1 MIGGWIYMNYF
12 EALPLKCV
20 RLTDGIPQR
29 MQKLVKEKVLS
40 YQWEALH
47 DRVKDAAKSHC
58 IENFRIAAGLSSG
71 EHYGMVFQDSDLY
84 KWLEATSYCIEVF
97 GDGDLETPADEVCDL
112 IGKAQQS
119 DGYINT
125 YYTIKVPS
133 GRFTNLQEGHELYC
147 AGYFFEAAVAYFRAT
162 GKRQI
167 LDTACRFAD
176 YLTQVFGTGEGQIPG
191 YPGHQVVEVGLVK
204 LFQVTGN
211 RAYLKLADY
220 FIAQRGKEPFYF
232 ALERESPGFQEI
244 FHLPVIR
251 ERTYAQT
258 HVEPVHQTEAVG
270 HAVRALYMYSAM
282 ADLARMNEN
291 RPLKDACEKLF
302 RNVTQRRMY
311 ITGGVGSTSYGE
323 SFTTDF
329 DLPNDTIYG
338 ESCAS
343 VALMMFASRMASLTG
358 DGAYYDTVERAF
370 FNQVLAGISQTGTE
384 FFYVGPLAVNP
395 SACCGNPGLHHVKPV
410 RQKWFD
416 CACCP
421 TNTARTIMSIGSYAF
436 GADNDT
442 LYIHMPLAS
451 IINTGRFELALNTQY
466 PFGDTLRIEVLGQEQ
481 NLAVRQP
488 GLAPIK
494 AVLVNGEARSI
505 SIVNGYLHL
514 FALTRGDVVTI
525 TYDLHPRF
533 VVSHPKVADNVGK
546 AAVMRGPVVYCA
558 EQADNGEGIA
568 SLRLPHAADLT
579 ESESFAGDG
588 SVTLKTRGTKAVF
601 EDEEELY
608 QNHLP
613 VWEESDITLIPYYL
627 WANRGEGEMQVY
639 LNVSEG
645 EGIGPRA

>member
-1 MIGGWIYMNYF
+1 MNYY

-58 IENFRIAAGLSSG
+58 IENFRIAAGLSTG

-97 GDGDLETPADEVCDL
+97 GDGELETLADEVCDL

-125 YYTIKVPS
+125 YYTIKEPS

-147 AGYFFEAAVAYFRAT
+147 AGHFFEAAVAYFRAT

-191 YPGHQVVEVGLVK
+191 YPGHQVVEIGLVK

-232 ALERESPGFQEI
+232 ALERERPGFQEI

-291 RPLKDACEKLF
+291 LPLKDACEKLF

-343 VALMMFASRMASLTG
+343 VALMMFAARMASLTG

-370 FNQVLAGISQTGTE
+370 FNQILAGISQTGTE

-421 TNTARTIMSIGSYAF
+421 TNIARTIMSIGSYAF

-451 IINTGRFELALNTQY
+451 NINTGRFELALHTQY

-514 FALTRGDVVTI
+514 SALKRGDVVTI
-525 TYDLHPRF
+525 RYDLHPRF

-601 EDEEELY
+601 EDEDELY
-608 QNHLP
+608 QNRLP

-627 WANRGEGEMQVY
+627 WANRGEGEMRVY

>member
-1 MIGGWIYMNYF
+1 MKYL

-47 DRVKDAAKSHC
+47 DRVEDAAKSHC
-58 IENFRIAAGLSSG
+58 IENFRIAAGISTG
-71 EHYGMVFQDSDLY
+71 EHYGMIFQDSDLY
-84 KWLEATSYCIEVF
+84 KWLEAVAYCIEVY
-97 GDGDLETPADEVCDL
+97 GDSKLEALADEACDL
-112 IGKAQQS
+112 IGKAQQD

-125 YYTIKVPS
+125 YYTVKEPAF
-133 GRFTNLQEGHELYC
+133 RFTNLQEGHELYC
-147 AGYFFEAAVAYFRAT
+147 AGHFFEAAVAYYKAT

-176 YLTQVFGTGEGQIPG
+176 YLERVFGMGEGQIPG
-191 YPGHQVVEVGLVK
+191 YPGHQEIEVGLVK

-211 RAYLKLADY
+211 RVYLKLADY
-220 FIAQRGKEPFYF
+220 FIGQRGKEPLYF
-232 ALERESPGFQEI
+232 AMERERPEFKDI
-244 FHLPVIR
+244 FHLPVIQ

-258 HVEPVHQTEAVG
+258 HIEPVYQTEAVG

-282 ADLARMNEN
+282 ADLARLYENEA
-291 RPLKDACEKLF
+291 LKDACEGLY
-302 RNVTQRRMY
+302 RSVTQRRMY
-311 ITGGVGSTSYGE
+311 ITGGVGSTAYGE

-329 DLPNDTIYG
+329 DLPNDTVYS

-343 VALMMFASRMASLTG
+343 VALMMFASRMATLTG

-370 FNQVLAGISQTGTE
+370 FNRVLAGISQNGTE

-395 SACCGNPGLHHVKPV
+395 PACRCNPGLDHVKPV

-416 CACCP
+416 VACCP
-421 TNTARTIMSIGSYAF
+421 TNIARTIMSIGGYAF
-436 GADNDT
+436 GADQDT
-442 LYIHMPLAS
+442 LYIHIPLACE
-451 IINTGRFELALNTQY
+451 IHTGRFELSLSTQY
-466 PFGDTLRIEVLGQEQ
+466 PFGDTLHIEVLGQEQ
-481 NLAVRQP
+481 NVAIRQS
-488 GLAPIK
+488 GLAPMK

-505 SIVNGYLHL
+505 TKVNGYLHL
-514 FALTRGDVVTI
+514 SALNRGDVVTV
-525 TYDLHPRF
+525 TYDLHPRY
-533 VVSHPKVADNVGK
+533 VVSHPKVVDNVGK
-546 AAVMRGPVVYCA
+546 AAVMRGSIVYCA

-568 SLRLPHAADLT
+568 SLKLPHTAAFT
-579 ESESFAGDG
+579 ELESFAGDG
-588 SVTLKTRGTKAVF
+588 SVILKTRGTKAVF
-601 EDEEELY
+601 EDDDELY
-608 QNHLP
+608 QDRLP
-613 VWEESDITLIPYYL
+613 RWEETDITLIPYYL

>member
-1 MIGGWIYMNYF
+1 MKYF
-12 EALPLKCV
+12 EALPIKCV

-47 DRVKDAAKSHC
+47 DRVAGAAKSHC
-58 IENFRIAAGLSSG
+58 IENFRIAAKLSEG
-71 EHYGMVFQDSDLY
+71 EYYGNIFQDSDLY
-84 KWLEATSYCIEVF
+84 KWLEAASYCIEVF
-97 GDGDLETPADEVCDL
+97 GDQELESLADGVCDL
-112 IGKAQQS
+112 IGKAQGS

-125 YYTIKVPS
+125 YYTIKEPE

-147 AGYFFEAAVAYFRAT
+147 AGHFFEAAVAYFRAT
-162 GKRQI
+162 GKKQI

-191 YPGHQVVEVGLVK
+191 YPGHQEVEVGLVK

-211 RAYLKLADY
+211 RDYLQLADY

-232 ALERESPGFQEI
+232 ALERRSPKFMDV
-244 FHLPVIR
+244 FHLPVIQ

-258 HVEPVHQTEAVG
+258 HLEPVHQTDAVG

-282 ADLARMNEN
+282 ADLAR
-291 RPLKDACEKLF
+291 LKEDQALKEACGKLYH
-302 RNVTQRRMY
+302 NVTQRRMY
-311 ITGGVGSTSYGE
+311 ITGGVGSASYGE

-370 FNQVLAGISQTGTE
+370 FNQILAGISQGGTE

-395 SACCGNPGLHHVKPV
+395 SACRFNPGLKHVKPV

-421 TNTARTIMSIGSYAF
+421 TNIARTIMSIGSYAF
-436 GADNDT
+436 GTDNDT

-451 IINTGRFELALNTQY
+451 NINTGRFELSLCTQY
-466 PFGDTLRIEVLGQEQ
+466 PFGDTLHIEVLDHEQ
-481 NLAVRQP
+481 NVAVRQS
-488 GLAPIK
+488 GLAPVK
-494 AVLVNGEARSI
+494 AVLVNGEARPVAA
-505 SIVNGYLHL
+505 VNGYFHL
-514 FALTRGDVVTI
+514 SALKPGDEVTV
-525 TYDLHPRF
+525 TYDIHPRY
-533 VVSHPKVADNVGK
+533 VVSHLKVAGNVGK

-568 SLRLPHAADLT
+568 SLKLPHTAAFL
-579 ESESFAGDG
+579 ESESFAGSG
-588 SVTLKTRGTKAVF
+588 AVTLQTRGTKAVF
-601 EDEEELY
+601 EDDDALY
-608 QNHLP
+608 QDRLP
-613 VWEESDITLIPYYL
+613 EWEETDITLIPYYL

-639 LNVSEG
+639 LNVL
-645 EGIGPRA
+645 

>member
-1 MIGGWIYMNYF
+1 MNYF

-29 MQKLVKEKVLS
+29 MQMLVKEKVLT

-47 DRVKDAAKSHC
+47 DRVKGAAKSHC
-58 IENFRIAAGLSSG
+58 IENFRIAAGLCAG
-71 EHYGMVFQDSDLY
+71 EFYGNVFQDSDLY

-97 GDGDLETPADEVCDL
+97 GDGELEARADEVCEL
-112 IGKAQQS
+112 IGKAQLS

-125 YYTIKVPS
+125 YYTIKEPA

-147 AGYFFEAAVAYFRAT
+147 AGHFFEAAAAYYKAT

-176 YLTQVFGTGEGQIPG
+176 YLTRVFGTGEGQIPG
-191 YPGHQVVEVGLVK
+191 YPGHQVVEIGLVK

-211 RAYLKLADY
+211 PAYLKLADY
-220 FIAQRGKEPFYF
+220 FIAQRGKEPLYF
-232 ALERESPGFQEI
+232 ALEREKSGFKEI
-244 FHLPVIR
+244 FHLPVIS

-258 HVEPVHQTEAVG
+258 HLEPVHQTEAVG

-329 DLPNDTIYG
+329 NLPNDTIYG

-343 VALMMFASRMASLTG
+343 VALMMFAARMASLTG

-370 FNQVLAGISQTGTE
+370 FNHILAGISQTGTE
-384 FFYVGPLAVNP
+384 FFYVGPLAVHP
-395 SACCGNPGLHHVKPV
+395 SYCHCNPGLQHVKPV

-421 TNTARTIMSIGSYAF
+421 TNIARTIMSIGSYAF

-442 LYIHMPLAS
+442 LYIHIPLAS
-451 IINTGRFELALNTQY
+451 DINTGRFELALRTQY
-466 PFGDTLRIEVLGQEQ
+466 PFGDTLRIEVFDHEQ
-481 NLAVRQP
+481 NVAVRQS
-488 GLAPIK
+488 GLAPVK
-494 AVLVNGEARSI
+494 GVRVNGEERHLAA
-505 SIVNGYLHL
+505 VNGYFHL
-514 FALTRGDVVTI
+514 SALKQGDVVTV
-525 TYDLHPRF
+525 TYDLHPRY
-533 VVSHPKVADNVGK
+533 VVSHPKVVDNVGK

-568 SLRLPHAADLT
+568 SLRLPYTAAFT
-579 ESESFAGDG
+579 EAETFAGNG
-588 SVTLKTRGTKAVF
+588 AVTLKTRGTKAVF
-601 EDEEELY
+601 ADDDALY
-608 QNHLP
+608 QDSLP
-613 VWEESDITLIPYYL
+613 TWEGMDITLIPYFL

-639 LNVSEG
+639 LNVQ
-645 EGIGPRA
+645 

>member
-1 MIGGWIYMNYF
+1 MNYF

-20 RLTDGIPQR
+20 KLTDGILQR

-47 DRVKDAAKSHC
+47 DRVKGAAKSHC
-58 IENFRIAAGLSSG
+58 IENFRIAAKLSEG
-71 EHYGMVFQDSDLY
+71 EYYGNVFQDSDLY
-84 KWLEATSYCIEVF
+84 KWLEATAYCIEVF
-97 GDGDLETPADEVCDL
+97 GDGELETLADEVCDL

-125 YYTIKVPS
+125 YYTIKEPS

-147 AGYFFEAAVAYFRAT
+147 AGHFFEAAVAYFRAT
-162 GKRQI
+162 GKYQI

-176 YLTQVFGTGEGQIPG
+176 YLARVFGTGEGQIPG
-191 YPGHQVVEVGLVK
+191 YPGHQEVEVGLVK

-211 RAYLKLADY
+211 RSYLNLADY
-220 FIAQRGKEPFYF
+220 FIAQRGKEPYYF
-232 ALERESPGFQEI
+232 ALERERPGFKEI
-244 FHLPVIR
+244 FHLPVIS

-258 HVEPVHQTEAVG
+258 HAEPVHQTEAVG
-270 HAVRALYMYSAM
+270 HAVRALYMFSAM
-282 ADLARMNEN
+282 ADLARLNEN
-291 RPLKDACEKLF
+291 RPLQDACEKLYQ
-302 RNVTQRRMY
+302 NVTQRRMY

-343 VALMMFASRMASLTG
+343 VALMMFAARMTSLTG

-370 FNQVLAGISQTGTE
+370 FNQVLAGISQKGTE

-395 SACCGNPGLHHVKPV
+395 SACCWNPGLQHVKPV

-421 TNTARTIMSIGSYAF
+421 TNIARTIMSIGSYAF
-436 GADNDT
+436 GAGDDT
-442 LYIHMPLAS
+442 LYIHIPLAS
-451 IINTGRFELALNTQY
+451 NINTGRFELELHTQY
-466 PFGDTLRIEVLGQEQ
+466 PFGDTLRIKVLDHEQ
-481 NLAVRQP
+481 NVAVRQS
-488 GLAPIK
+488 GHAPVK
-494 AVLVNGEARSI
+494 AVRVNGEARP
-505 SIVNGYLHL
+505 VAAENGYFHL
-514 FALTRGDVVTI
+514 YALKPGDVVTV
-525 TYDLHPRF
+525 TYDLHPRY
-533 VVSHPKVADNVGK
+533 VVSHPKVTGNVGK

-558 EQADNGEGIA
+558 EQADNGGEIT
-568 SLRLPHAADLT
+568 SLRLPHGAAFA
-579 ESESFAGDG
+579 EMESFAGG
-588 SVTLKTRGTKAVF
+588 AVALKVRGTKAVF
-601 EDEEELY
+601 ADADALY
-608 QNHLP
+608 QNLLP
-613 VWEESDITLIPYYL
+613 RWEETDITLIPYHL

-645 EGIGPRA
+645 EG